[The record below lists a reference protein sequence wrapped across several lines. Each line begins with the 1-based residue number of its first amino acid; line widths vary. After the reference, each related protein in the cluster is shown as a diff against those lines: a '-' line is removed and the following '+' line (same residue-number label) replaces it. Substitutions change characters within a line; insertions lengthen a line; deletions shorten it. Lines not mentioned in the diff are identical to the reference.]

1 MKREIL
7 WYPGPHLENSGSI
20 SYWSKR
26 VPSMKKNAPQV
37 LPLLIQTHS
46 NQEFSIKIKPCV
58 TLKWEAGSK
67 SQMLFLFRLGPYAD
81 W

>member
-46 NQEFSIKIKPCV
+46 KPRVFHQNKALCNF
-58 TLKWEAGSK
+58 KMGG
-67 SQMLFLFRLGPYAD
+67 RLQKPDAVFV
-81 W
+81 